1 VAEQAEPSD
10 PRVARSRRVILEAA
24 VQLLVERG
32 FAATTVEAISARS
45 GVAKTTI
52 YRHWPDKDAV
62 LRSAVGSIGPAA
74 TAPDTG
80 SLRGDLTAFLD
91 QLADILSARPT
102 SALVPSLIEAAE
114 RDTAMERLLAE
125 FTATR
130 RRPLHDAVAR
140 AKRRGELD
148 QAVDPDE
155 LAEALLGP
163 LFYRRLLSRRPIGA
177 QVRARLVDTVLT
189 NPAVARP
196 AAPPGRTSGEGAPP
210 REG

>member
-1 VAEQAEPSD
+1 MV
-10 PRVARSRRVILEAA
+10 LEAA

-32 FAATTVEAISARS
+32 FSATTIEAISARS

-62 LRSAVGSIGPAA
+62 LRSAVASIGPAA

-80 SLRGDLTAFLD
+80 SLRGDLTAFLE
-91 QLADILSARPT
+91 QLTDILSARPT

-114 RDTAMERLLAE
+114 RDTAIEELLAE

-140 AKRRGELD
+140 AKQRGELD
-148 QAVDPDE
+148 QAVDPEE

-163 LFYRRLLSRRPIGA
+163 LFYRRLLSRRPIAGQA
-177 QVRARLVDTVLT
+177 WARLVDTVLA
-189 NPAVARP
+189 NPAITRP
-196 AAPPGRTSGEGAPP
+196 VERKPAN
-210 REG
+210 